1 MRGSSYSVLLLKL
14 DEFIRKYYKN
24 QLIRGAIYTVGVVAV
39 FYLFSALV
47 EYFGQLSSVGRAIL
61 FYSFLLLTLSI
72 LVKFIF
78 QPLAGLLK
86 LGKVISHET
95 AAQIIG
101 QHFTDVKDKL
111 INTLQLHQQLEQ
123 RNFNEELILA
133 SIDQKIV
140 ELKPVPFSSAVDLL

>member
-24 QLIRGAIYTVGVVAV
+24 QLIRGAIYTVGVVAA

-61 FYSFLLLTLSI
+61 FYSFVLLTLSI

-78 QPLAGLLK
+78 HYWHPHCCLMQKHQMQQEP
-86 LGKVISHET
+86 
-95 AAQIIG
+95 Q
-101 QHFTDVKDKL
+101 QH
-111 INTLQLHQQLEQ
+111 
-123 RNFNEELILA
+123 
-133 SIDQKIV
+133 
-140 ELKPVPFSSAVDLL
+140 